1 MVLSGNSLGEYL
13 EIGACCNT
21 DSGIPSTV
29 AYYCHLLLHVLVFTF
44 EHTQRQKFKRLN
56 FIDRPN
62 DHRFVRKKTPPHCF
76 TNICF
81 CVYLYNGYLT
91 KVRMSSGE

>member
-21 DSGIPSTV
+21 DSGISSIA
-29 AYYCHLLLHVLVFTF
+29 AYYCHLLLHAFTF
-44 EHTQRQKFKRLN
+44 EHTQRQKFKRKT

-62 DHRFVRKKTPPHCF
+62 DHRFVR
-76 TNICF
+76 
-81 CVYLYNGYLT
+81 
-91 KVRMSSGE
+91 